1 MPIYE
6 YRCQECGKV
15 FSLLFLRSADA
26 NGQERC
32 SACGS
37 GQTKRLISTFAIGG
51 RVDPGPGRTAWP
63 TNWKDTNGADPETL
77 RYWRHRIER
86 EARLEEKYPE
96 LADPSLLAGKS
107 EIPVWGAD
115 APTPQE
121 APSHA
126 VEHSHGEHHHL
137 SDRHTRDEAAEG
149 TSMELAG
156 CFTNENSQTPPTR
169 AASLSAPLSVRSS
182 Q

>member
-63 TNWKDTNGADPETL
+63 TNWEDTNGADPETL
-77 RYWRHRIER
+77 HYWRHRIER

-96 LADPSLLAGKS
+96 LADPLLRTGKS
-107 EIPVWGAD
+107 EIPVWGATVVNHNLD
-115 APTPQE
+115 FVLPLLRLASNNFPVSE
-121 APSHA
+121 AS
-126 VEHSHGEHHHL
+126 
-137 SDRHTRDEAAEG
+137 
-149 TSMELAG
+149 G
-156 CFTNENSQTPPTR
+156 CFF
-169 AASLSAPLSVRSS
+169 
-182 Q
+182 